1 MLNEKKISRSG
12 GITIPSHIRREM
24 GISPGEKVEVKADE
38 SGNLVLERVE
48 GSCILCG
55 THEDLLKV
63 DKVYICE
70 SCGMQVHEALKERGE

>member
-12 GITIPSHIRREM
+12 GITIPSHLRREM
-24 GISPGEKVEVKADE
+24 GIAPGEKVEVKADE

-55 THEDLLKV
+55 THENLLKV
-63 DKVYICE
+63 DKVFICE
-70 SCGMQVHEALKERGE
+70 ECGIKVHEALNERGK